1 MSDHKNTSDFET
13 ANIQKTAHTS
23 TKDTGLGGSRTYGAT
38 STLVFEQRFTSTRD
52 ATETKASN
60 SEEDTKLSATTHDDT
75 AEVNHGAPKKKTEGK
90 SEINEED
97 GDDSEIMEQERLLH
111 DLEEDYSESE
121 LEELEGLQEEFES
134 SMTEPSVTL
143 VKKLQMTGGDFPVSK
158 LSNYH
163 DVIWRLTH
171 GKHAFPNNIR
181 FNRKMPGSNALKRAL
196 IYHVIPEFSPFSYIR
211 SYSTTKSYGNEY
223 KLLEQYIFS
232 ANQLTAEPHHI
243 QMISAPLVLQ
253 AFEAAR
259 NSECKNHYFALF
271 KTIKHWINLSEH
283 KLIPE
288 ELRLN
293 IKLEHIDTPERRQ
306 EVVKSR
312 FQGTLEGWVSYS
324 EEDLEILM
332 DYSMFWL
339 EGVMPKLQDLKNY
352 LIETKAAF
360 LADRVITRT
369 TRQEELE
376 RLMTITVDDKTVMRP
391 QIREHVKY
399 DVQNYS
405 YTWIE
410 SYADVLDGI
419 RNAIFILVALITGA
433 RKSELAV
440 MNFSDL
446 TQDDNGEYWLRIV
459 RWKTASS
466 PTHGEED
473 RLPIPK
479 FLGDMIC
486 QYKDVR
492 SIEPFVK
499 QGWLFQAQKSNKT
512 VKKATPGLINYIIIQ
527 LKKELPIERL
537 HCHRFRKTIAEILIN
552 RDERNVD
559 IIRALFGHK
568 SYAMTLRYI
577 ARNPLM
583 VRSVAIA
590 IEQNY
595 TREFHEIVAGIRLG
609 AHSGDAANRI
619 FGQIIK
625 RPEDFAGKQF
635 KVSLISYITH
645 LLSAGE
651 PIFIRRTAVGTYCLS
666 GEHFTPQNL
675 PPCLLGRKVEG
686 DLIMPD
692 PSNCQLEC
700 KKVVVLESAK
710 QALSDNI
717 TFYSAVLD
725 KANGKLSSTAERE
738 LQRRIAATQVHLDNL
753 TATGHSVS
761 QLIEARNV

>member
-1 MSDHKNTSDFET
+1 MSDHKNASDFET
-13 ANIQKTAHTS
+13 VNIQETVHTS
-23 TKDTGLGGSRTYGAT
+23 TKDTGLGGSRTDEAT
-38 STLVFEQRFTSTRD
+38 STLVFEQRFTSTCD
-52 ATETKASN
+52 ATDTKASN

-75 AEVNHGAPKKKTEGK
+75 AEVNHDAPKKKTEGK

-97 GDDSEIMEQERLLH
+97 GDDSEIIEQERLLH

-134 SMTEPSVTL
+134 PMTEPSVTL
-143 VKKLQMTGGDFPVSK
+143 VKKLQMTGGDFSVSK

-243 QMISAPLVLQ
+243 QMISVPLVLQ
-253 AFEAAR
+253 AFEAAS
-259 NSECKNHYFALF
+259 NSECKNHYFSLF

-339 EGVMPKLQDLKNY
+339 EGVMPKLQDLKNH
-352 LIETKAAF
+352 LLETKAAF

-376 RLMTITVDDKTVMRP
+376 RLMTITVDGKTVMRP

-479 FLGDMIC
+479 FLWDMIC

-527 LKKELPIERL
+527 LKKDLPIERL

-666 GEHFTPQNL
+666 GEHFTPKNL
-675 PPCLLGRKVEG
+675 PPCLIGRKVEG

-717 TFYSAVLD
+717 IFYSAVLE